1 MPESK
6 PRKLYGLQVEGF
18 KRVKLAHL
26 EFGPDGGLALITG
39 DNGDGKTS
47 ILDALDA
54 CFRGGDVI
62 QSEPI
67 NRDSEK
73 CRIRAD
79 LGDLIVTR
87 TFKRSEDGTKTTT
100 SLKVEG
106 ADGALYGKPQQ
117 VVDGFLGKLSFD
129 PLAFQRAKPVEQY
142 MMLRDF
148 VPGVDFDLIE
158 RQNKGDFE
166 KRTDINREAKRLRS
180 VAESI
185 YVPENCPRQRVSI
198 DRLSKELADAG
209 RANADREKIVAQ
221 QDALYAR
228 RFDRTRAIE
237 DWLNEIER
245 LKGFVEGAKRAID
258 DIQVE
263 LAGLV
268 IPDEIDTTALQKEV
282 ARANETNKLVEQYA
296 RRRDAEGMAEAEEK
310 KAAELTAAIDARKK
324 RVRDAVASAEMPIEG
339 IGFGDGQILYK
350 GLPFDQASDA
360 EQLRVSIAIAMAQNP
375 QLRVIRVRDGSLM
388 GPKSLKI
395 VADMAAEKDFLV
407 ICEYVET
414 SGKIGFVME
423 EGNLV
428 RSPGGDTPLP
438 SDPPA
443 TKKRR

>member
-1 MPESK
+1 VRLSEK
-6 PRKLYGLQVEGF
+6 ARKLYGLQVEGF

-209 RANADREKIVAQ
+209 RQNGE
-221 QDALYAR
+221 
-228 RFDRTRAIE
+228 RAAAVENLRNLKRQE
-237 DWLNEIER
+237 DNISREIEALQER
-245 LKGFVEGAKRAID
+245 LRLTVAAI
-258 DIQVE
+258 
-263 LAGLV
+263 AATV

-428 RSPGGDTPLP
+428 RSPGGDKPPP

>member
-1 MPESK
+1 MPEEK
-6 PRKLYGLQVEGF
+6 PRKLLALQVEGF

-26 EFGPDGGLALITG
+26 EFGADGGLALITG

-209 RANADREKIVAQ
+209 RANADRQSLIGQKEQ
-221 QDALYAR
+221 L
-228 RFDRTRAIE
+228 FDRITTNTRRLNQIE
-237 DWLNEIER
+237 QEIAR
-245 LKGFVEGAKRAID
+245 LKEEQSALTDANVGLRNQHAGW
-258 DIQVE
+258 DIP
-263 LAGLV
+263 A
-268 IPDEIDTTALQKEV
+268 EIDTTALQKEV
-282 ARANETNKLVEQYA
+282 TKANETNKLVEQYA
-296 RRRDAEGMAEAEEK
+296 RRRDAEGMAEAEEAK
-310 KAAELTAAIDARKK
+310 SAELTAAIDARKK

-339 IGFGDGQILYK
+339 IGFGDGQILYR

-395 VADMAAEKDFLV
+395 VADMAAERDFLV

-414 SGKIGFVME
+414 SGTIGFVME
-423 EGNLV
+423 EGNLI
-428 RSPGGDTPLP
+428 RSPGDAAKV
-438 SDPPA
+438 DAPPP
-443 TKKRR
+443 KKRR